1 MLVHAWLSPAAA
13 LENEVMV
20 RKRVDVVPVGVSEAD
35 APRVGVPRV
44 VRGAAVAAPR
54 ERNSV
59 MGNVVATLAFVEI
72 ANAKDR
78 RASKL
83 RLRMGDYLPNE
94 GGPRF

>member
-1 MLVHAWLSPAAA
+1 MSPAAA

-59 MGNVVATLAFVEI
+59 MGNVAGTLVSAEI
-72 ANAKDR
+72 ADVKDE

-94 GGPRF
+94 GEPRF